1 MIEHEAYKET
11 YHQCMDKVTA
21 VKQDLK
27 QLSDVAG
34 GRELV
39 KRKLDKL
46 KVTFFFN

>member
-1 MIEHEAYKET
+1 
-11 YHQCMDKVTA
+11 MDKVTA

-34 GRELV
+34 GREVV
-39 KRKLDKL
+39 KKKLDKL